1 MLDSIAVSQAIF
13 LGKLFQGEI
22 WLDID
27 LIMLKGI
34 EIWLDMAWIILEK
47 SGLKILLNI

>member
-1 MLDSIAVSQAIF
+1 MLDFIAVSQAIF

-27 LIMLKGI
+27 LIMLKEI

-47 SGLKILLNI
+47 VD

>member
-27 LIMLKGI
+27 LIMLKEI
-34 EIWLDMAWIILEK
+34 EIWMDM
-47 SGLKILLNI
+47 